1 MSKDVEP
8 NKVKIKLHRKVPSGF
23 PNDIPNVEIDII
35 GLDEERVRV
44 RIVDPNST
52 RWEVRLPSLNVSQQT
67 VINSPL
73 YKIDV
78 SDIGELEISRRSSGN
93 PIFRADLRRLIFADQ
108 FLQLPTEVP
117 SKYLYGLGERYDH
130 FQKKLSWKRLTL
142 FNRDS
147 SPIPHWNLYGS
158 FPFYL
163 MIEDVNKKDAHG
175 VFLLNSNPMEVIL
188 QPKPAITWRSIGGIL
203 DFFIFLGPSAPSV
216 VRQYHN
222 LIGKPVM
229 QPYWSLGFHLCRYD
243 YGTLENTNQTLHRN
257 LDAGIPIDVQWN
269 DIDYMERHN
278 DFTYDGENFR
288 QLPEFVNQLHAKGM
302 HYIPIIVSMALP
314 PMNYGTS

>member
-175 VFLLNSNPMEVIL
+175 VF
-188 QPKPAITWRSIGGIL
+188 
-203 DFFIFLGPSAPSV
+203 
-216 VRQYHN
+216 Y
-222 LIGKPVM
+222 
-229 QPYWSLGFHLCRYD
+229 
-243 YGTLENTNQTLHRN
+243 
-257 LDAGIPIDVQWN
+257 
-269 DIDYMERHN
+269 
-278 DFTYDGENFR
+278 
-288 QLPEFVNQLHAKGM
+288 
-302 HYIPIIVSMALP
+302 
-314 PMNYGTS
+314 

>member
-1 MSKDVEP
+1 
-8 NKVKIKLHRKVPSGF
+8 
-23 PNDIPNVEIDII
+23 
-35 GLDEERVRV
+35 
-44 RIVDPNST
+44 
-52 RWEVRLPSLNVSQQT
+52 
-67 VINSPL
+67 
-73 YKIDV
+73 
-78 SDIGELEISRRSSGN
+78 
-93 PIFRADLRRLIFADQ
+93 
-108 FLQLPTEVP
+108 
-117 SKYLYGLGERYDH
+117 
-130 FQKKLSWKRLTL
+130 
-142 FNRDS
+142 
-147 SPIPHWNLYGS
+147 
-158 FPFYL
+158 
-163 MIEDVNKKDAHG
+163 
-175 VFLLNSNPMEVIL
+175 MEVIL